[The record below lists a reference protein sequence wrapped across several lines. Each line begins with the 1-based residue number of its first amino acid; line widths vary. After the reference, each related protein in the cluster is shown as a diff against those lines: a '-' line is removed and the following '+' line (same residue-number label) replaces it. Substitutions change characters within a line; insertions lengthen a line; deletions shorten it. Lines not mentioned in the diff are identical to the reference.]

1 MRNNFRSCLILHK
14 KYKKN
19 KGRDP
24 EVKKLNSCGKLKKKM
39 LYALQ
44 KANMRT
50 FYTRQITLIHLGLIC
65 GKKIITVKS
74 V

>member
-24 EVKKLNSCGKLKKKM
+24 EVKKLNSCGKLKKKN
-39 LYALQ
+39 ALCV
-44 KANMRT
+44 A
-50 FYTRQITLIHLGLIC
+50 
-65 GKKIITVKS
+65 KS
-74 V
+74 